1 MNLATAQQMRRLE
14 EKAMEGGH
22 LTAAALMENAGRALA
37 EAVCRFVLG
46 HDLEG
51 PYARLLPGSPD
62 IGGGSS
68 RRPGDHTMSRRLS
81 GEAQPWA
88 VLTGKGRN
96 GGDGLAA
103 ARHLALLGLP
113 VRIVYSAPPE
123 QLDEEAVRQ
132 RRLLHKLPAALQPD
146 ERVYEPGA
154 IEWNGFGGIVDAL
167 LGTGTV
173 SGPLR
178 EPVASLIREANGSGL
193 PIVSADLP
201 SGVEPDT
208 GAVSDPCIQAS
219 ATVAFGLAKIGLA
232 QYPGAG
238 MAGSVL
244 VAPIGAALDPAAL
257 DLPSVHM
264 LSEPV
269 LRNVLGEEPD
279 DRREGDSNKG
289 TYGHVL
295 TAAGSRLM
303 SGAGLLCAAA
313 ALRAGAGLVTWALPD
328 RMAEAVIG
336 LRPELMLASLE
347 DGGSG
352 GWQDVDPDALA
363 SAAAEMDSLVIG
375 PGLGKLPSG
384 WLRRLW
390 QALPESL
397 PIVLDADALNH
408 LAAEKDFASWPRRQG
423 GAVLTPHPG
432 EMARLT
438 GWSTQEVQR
447 SRIEAAGRYAFEH
460 GVTLVLKGVRTV
472 IAAPDGTCF
481 VNPTGNAGMA
491 TGGTGDVLA
500 GIIGSLLAQGKSP
513 AAAAAL
519 GVWRHGAAGDR
530 AAAARRSPASLIAG
544 DLIEHL

>member
-14 EKAMEGGH
+14 EIAMEGG
-22 LTAAALMENAGRALA
+22 LFQAATLMENAGRALA
-37 EAVCRFVLG
+37 EAACRCARG
-46 HDLEG
+46 HSLEG
-51 PYARLLPGSPD
+51 PYARPMPGSRD
-62 IGGGSS
+62 IGAGSGRWSENNAINKGRRGGV
-68 RRPGDHTMSRRLS
+68 R
-81 GEAQPWA
+81 PWA

-113 VRIVYSAPPE
+113 VRIIYSAPPE

-132 RRLLHKLPAALQPD
+132 RKLLHKLPGALQPD
-146 ERVYEPGA
+146 EQVYAPGA

-167 LGTGTV
+167 LGTGMI

-193 PIVSADLP
+193 PIISADLP
-201 SGVEPDT
+201 SGVDPDT
-208 GAVSDPCIQAS
+208 GAVSEPCIQAS

-238 MAGSVL
+238 MAGAVL
-244 VAPIGAALDPAAL
+244 VAPIGASLDPAAL
-257 DLPSVHM
+257 GLPAVHM

-269 LRNVLGEEPD
+269 LRDVLGEESD
-279 DRREGDSNKG
+279 DRREADSNKG

-303 SGAGLLCAAA
+303 SGAGLLCATA
-313 ALRAGAGLVTWALPD
+313 ALRSGAGLVTWALPD

-336 LRPELMLASLE
+336 LRPELMLAALE
-347 DGGSG
+347 DGGTG
-352 GWQDVDPDALA
+352 GWHDVDPVELA
-363 SAAAEMDSLVIG
+363 SAAARMDSLVIG

-390 QALPESL
+390 EALPESL

-423 GAVLTPHPG
+423 GVVLTPHPG

-438 GWSTQEVQR
+438 GLSTPEVQR
-447 SRIEAAGRYAFEH
+447 NRIEAARRYASEH
-460 GVTLVLKGVRTV
+460 GITLVLKGVRTV

-500 GIIGSLLAQGKSP
+500 GIIGGLLAQGKSP

-530 AAAARRSPASLIAG
+530 AAARRSPASLIAG
-544 DLIEHL
+544 DLIDHL

>member
-1 MNLATAQQMRRLE
+1 MNLATAQQRRRLE
-14 EKAMEGGH
+14 EKAMEGGL
-22 LTAAALMENAGRALA
+22 LTAATLMENAGRALA
-37 EAVCRFVLG
+37 EAVYRFALG
-46 HDLEG
+46 HELEG
-51 PYARLLPGSPD
+51 PYARRLPGSP
-62 IGGGSS
+62 GTGAVRSCRSGV
-68 RRPGDHTMSRRLS
+68 HTISNS
-81 GEAQPWA
+81 GEVRPWA
-88 VLTGKGRN
+88 ILTGKGRN

-103 ARHLALLGLP
+103 ARHLALLGVP
-113 VRIVYSAPPE
+113 ARIVYSAPPE

-146 ERVYEPGA
+146 EQVYEPGA
-154 IEWNGFGGIVDAL
+154 IDWNGFGGIVDAL

-238 MAGSVL
+238 MAGDVL
-244 VAPIGAALDPAAL
+244 VAPIGASLDAAAL
-257 DLPSVHM
+257 GLPAVHM
-264 LSEPV
+264 LSERV
-269 LRNVLGEEPD
+269 LRNALGEEPD
-279 DRREGDSNKG
+279 DRRQADSNKG

-303 SGAGLLCAAA
+303 SGAGLLCATA
-313 ALRAGAGLVTWALPD
+313 ALRSGAGLVTWALPD

-336 LRPELMLASLE
+336 LRPELMLAALK

-352 GWQDVDPDALA
+352 GWQEVDPVELA

-375 PGLGKLPSG
+375 PGLGKLPPG

-390 QALPESL
+390 EALPESL
-397 PIVLDADALNH
+397 PLVLDADALNH
-408 LAAEKDFASWPRRQG
+408 LAAEKHFASWPRRQG
-423 GAVLTPHPG
+423 GVVLTPHPG
-432 EMARLT
+432 EMSRLT
-438 GWSTQEVQR
+438 GWSTPEVQR
-447 SRIEAAGRYAFEH
+447 NRIEAARRYASGH